1 MPFFR
6 QWWRAA
12 WHIAFP
18 RLCLHCRRQSAVRNH
33 HFCMTC
39 LMDYVETDYHLHP
52 DNPVAMHF
60 YGRVPIERATSL
72 LDYKKGQLS
81 QTLLRQFKYEGRV
94 DIGRIL
100 GKRLGEKMKES
111 GFLKGIQGIIPVP
124 LHPKKRRLRG
134 FNQSFIFAEGL
145 EEVSHCPVKNHW
157 IRRHE
162 FTSSQTKKTRLQR
175 IENVSNAFSLQPNI
189 EEIPPGHYL
198 LVDDVVTTGATL
210 EAVAKVCLDSNDVK
224 LSVAS
229 IALG

>member
-1 MPFFR
+1 
-6 QWWRAA
+6 
-12 WHIAFP
+12 
-18 RLCLHCRRQSAVRNH
+18 
-33 HFCMTC
+33 
-39 LMDYVETDYHLHP
+39 
-52 DNPVAMHF
+52 MHF

-81 QTLLRQFKYEGRV
+81 QTLLRRFKYEGRV